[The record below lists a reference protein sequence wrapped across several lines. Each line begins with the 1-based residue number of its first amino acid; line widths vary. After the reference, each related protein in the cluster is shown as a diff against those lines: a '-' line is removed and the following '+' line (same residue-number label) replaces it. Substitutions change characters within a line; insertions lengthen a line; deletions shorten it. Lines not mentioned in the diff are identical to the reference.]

1 MASRDRLNIWPD
13 GTKVVAASINSTD
26 PNDIWGVLRNAV
38 LINVFLHGWT
48 FRVFVSSKFS
58 LSERTLN
65 KLLSLGASV
74 HHVPAP
80 VPDFVPTRLWTYL
93 IADDPTV
100 EYFVIMHPWQ
110 RLNHRDTIGIQHWI
124 SSTDS
129 TDSTI
134 YCGRNLS
141 PSVRRTTLVEYW
153 GARRE
158 PFSQRLPNSM
168 LSLILSNFRNSTLES
183 MQAATDQIWERFL
196 SPFIQGEIC
205 TQTGQSALYSSDDSV
220 AVYNQYEMVIPRQ
233 EGY

>member
-1 MASRDRLNIWPD
+1 MASRDRLNTRPG

-38 LINVFLHGWT
+38 LTKVFLHGWT
-48 FRVFVSSKFS
+48 FRVFVSSQFP

-80 VPDFVPTRLWTYL
+80 VPDIVPTQRWTYL

-110 RLNHRDTIGIQHWI
+110 RLNHRDTIGIHHWI

-129 TDSTI
+129 TDSII
-134 YCGRNLS
+134 YCVRNLS
-141 PSVRRTTLVEYW
+141 PSVRRTALVEHW

-158 PFSQRLPNSM
+158 PFSQRLPKSM
-168 LSLILSNFRNSTLES
+168 LSLILTHFRDSTLES
-183 MQAATDQIWERFL
+183 MQAATDQFWERFL
-196 SPFIQGEIC
+196 SPFIQGEKC
-205 TQTGQSALYSSDDSV
+205 TQTGPSALYNSDDSV
-220 AVYNQYEMVIPRQ
+220 AVYNQYEVVIPRK